1 MRGDTERDRAT
12 SKITSVALTLFG
24 LYLIL
29 IPILAPSAGWN
40 GLVERFGET
49 RILTLLVG
57 FLFLYFAAISRE
69 NHRLRLVTGEILE
82 GLNRAI
88 HGAGSQSNRE
98 AVGVLIEALKSPN
111 ERVRSLSLR
120 QLRRVTGADPGDDY
134 ESWREW
140 WRENRD
146 AVGSEPG
153 PPGDAQSMK
162 AKESTE

>member
-12 SKITSVALTLFG
+12 SKITAVALTLFG

-29 IPILAPSAGWN
+29 VPILVPAAGWRS
-40 GLVERFGET
+40 LVERFGET
-49 RILTLLVG
+49 RILTVLVG

-88 HGAGSQSNRE
+88 HGAGAQSSRE
-98 AVGVLIEALKSPN
+98 AVSVLIEALKSEN
-111 ERVRSLSLR
+111 ERVRTISLR

-134 ESWREW
+134 DSWRAW
-140 WRENRD
+140 WREHRKDEAGAPGAPSD
-146 AVGSEPG
+146 AE
-153 PPGDAQSMK
+153 
-162 AKESTE
+162 KEASR